1 MLSSINGRS
10 SPYLKGV
17 HWTPFFIP
25 VAAVYTCDGMTEF
38 NPTPTKL
45 GDLDAVDRFA
55 LALLASLALHLAL
68 ILGVQIKA
76 TQRSGKAQSVMEVRI
91 ERPAREVSSVLLSA
105 GEPDVVQVAKESETV
120 EPVRDQKEAPPPAMP
135 AAPAIEQASP
145 LLPALE
151 VPLLED
157 PTWYPAKQVDVHPTA
172 LHPIK
177 PVYPDEGGEKGVEGN
192 VVLLLLIDEAGAVKE
207 ATVME
212 ANPEG
217 IFEESALAAF
227 REARFAPA
235 QKNGRAVKSRV
246 LIRVSYELN
255 DRKKPL
261 VVQPPLPL
269 TP

>member
-1 MLSSINGRS
+1 
-10 SPYLKGV
+10 
-17 HWTPFFIP
+17 
-25 VAAVYTCDGMTEF
+25 MTEF
-38 NPTPTKL
+38 NPKGPRSATSHETGSCEIVCPTPIKL
-45 GDLDAVDRFA
+45 GDLDAVDRFVLA
-55 LALLASLALHLAL
+55 LAASLVLHLAL

-76 TQRSGKAQSVMEVRI
+76 AQQSGKAQSAMEVRI
-91 ERPAREVSSVLLSA
+91 ERQAGEVSSVALST
-105 GEPDVVQVAKESETV
+105 GDPSVVQVTNESKTA
-120 EPVRDQKEAPPPAMP
+120 EPVRDQKEVPPPAMP
-135 AAPAIEQASP
+135 ASPAVDQANS

-172 LHPIK
+172 LYEIK
-177 PVYPDEGGEKGVEGN
+177 PVYPEQGVEGN

-217 IFEESALAAF
+217 VFEESALAAF
-227 REARFAPA
+227 REAHFAPA
-235 QKNGRAVKSRV
+235 QKNGRAVKSRL

-255 DRKKPL
+255 DRKKPA
-261 VVQPPLPL
+261 VIQPPLPL

>member
-1 MLSSINGRS
+1 M
-10 SPYLKGV
+10 
-17 HWTPFFIP
+17 
-25 VAAVYTCDGMTEF
+25 
-38 NPTPTKL
+38 NPDPIKFR
-45 GDLDAVDRFA
+45 DLDAAGRLI
-55 LALLASLALHLAL
+55 LALGASLALHLAL
-68 ILGVQIKA
+68 IVGVQVKA
-76 TQRSGKAQSVMEVRI
+76 ARQESGAHRTMQVRI
-91 ERPAREVSSVLLSA
+91 EPQAGEVSSVALSA
-105 GEPDVVQVAKESETV
+105 GEHSVAEATHESETV
-120 EPVRDQKEAPPPAMP
+120 EPVRDQEEVPPPVLP
-135 AAPAIEQASP
+135 ALPAVEQANP

-172 LHPIK
+172 LYPIK
-177 PVYPDEGGEKGVEGN
+177 PDYPDKGVEQGVEGN

-207 ATVME
+207 ATVVA

-217 IFEESALAAF
+217 IFEESALSAF

-235 QKNGRAVKSRV
+235 QKNSRAVKSRV

-255 DRKKPL
+255 ERKKPV